1 MVHIFWVGGF
11 GFLGGVFIASF
22 FSSVYFA
29 LLVLGLSLVAF
40 FVPRGFLVSVFLC
53 ALALGMGRMYTVTT
67 PESVVLEE
75 AVGERV
81 SFEGVVFEEPD
92 VRERSTRLSVRLHGG
107 VGVLVVAPL
116 HVGVQYGD
124 RVRAEGTLRR
134 PESFDTGL
142 GHSFNYPAFLA
153 KDGIQYE
160 LSFAEVEV
168 VGEGEWSYIKA
179 VAIFLKQKYLEGL
192 ARALPEPH
200 AGLAGGITAG
210 DKRGLGTEL
219 SETFRIVGLIHI
231 VVLSGYNIMVV
242 IGFIERVFSRTHR
255 FVRLGFGIVVP
266 VFFALITGLAS
277 ASVRAAA
284 MATIASVG
292 KATGRTYLA
301 ARALM
306 FIALCMVLWNP
317 LLLAF
322 DPGFQL
328 SIIATWGL
336 LFMSPLI
343 EPRLSLFTER
353 FHIRE
358 IAATTM
364 GTQLA
369 VLPLILYQSGQLSLV
384 ALPANLLAL
393 IAVPYAMLASFIAGI
408 GGLVMGPLAPLIAL
422 PAYALL
428 SYILTIAEW
437 AARVPYASVTIEAFP
452 AALVIAV
459 YAALLILSVYQKS
472 GSQSRSNS
480 H

>member
-1 MVHIFWVGGF
+1 MVNAFWVGGF

-22 FSSVYFA
+22 FSSLYFIFF
-29 LLVLGLSLVAF
+29 LLGLSLVAVF
-40 FVPRGFLVSVFLC
+40 LPRGFLVSVFLC
-53 ALALGMGRMYTVTT
+53 AAALGMGRVYAVTT
-67 PESVVLEE
+67 PQSVVLDE

-81 SFEGVVFEEPD
+81 SVEGVVFEEPD
-92 VRERSTRLSVRLHGG
+92 VREKSTRLSVRLHGG

-116 HVGVQYGD
+116 HVGVVYGD
-124 RVRAEGTLRR
+124 RIRAEGILRR

-142 GHSFNYPAFLA
+142 GHEFNYPAFLA

-160 LSFAEVEV
+160 LSFAKIDV
-168 VGEGEWSYIKA
+168 VGEGDWSYIKA
-179 VAIFLKQKYLEGL
+179 AAIFLKQKYLEGL
-192 ARALPEPH
+192 ALALPEPH

-210 DKRGLGTEL
+210 DKRGLGSEL

-242 IGFIERVFSRTHR
+242 IGFIEKVFSRAHR
-255 FVRLGFGIVVP
+255 FVRFGFGIAVP
-266 VFFALITGLAS
+266 IFFALITGLAS

-306 FIALCMVLWNP
+306 FIALGMVLWNP

-336 LFMSPLI
+336 LFISPLI
-343 EPRLSLFTER
+343 EPRLMFFTER

-393 IAVPYAMLASFIAGI
+393 IAVPYAMLSSFIAGI
-408 GGLVMGPLAPLIAL
+408 AGLVAGPLAPLIAL

-428 SYILTIAEW
+428 SYILVVAEW
-437 AARVPYASVTIEAFP
+437 AARVPFASVTITAFP
-452 AALVIAV
+452 AALLVVAYV
-459 YAALLILSVYQKS
+459 TLTILVVSQKS
-472 GSQSRSNS
+472 DSRSHSNS
-480 H
+480 G